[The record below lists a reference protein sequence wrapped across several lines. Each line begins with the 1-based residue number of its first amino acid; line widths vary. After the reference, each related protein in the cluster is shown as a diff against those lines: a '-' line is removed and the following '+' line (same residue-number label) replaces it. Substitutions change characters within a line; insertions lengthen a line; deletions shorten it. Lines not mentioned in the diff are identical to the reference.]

1 MEYKLRK
8 SFIGLTISFSLLALS
23 AQAQTPGFTA
33 ATVLNA
39 ASMVS
44 GPIAPGMVVAIT
56 GSNLGDTFATHNCS
70 STNPVPNICV
80 GTAVL
85 VNGAAAPVLTSGATE
100 VTFQVPFNLSGSTAT
115 IQVTSNQS
123 GSTLSS
129 AAVTV
134 PVAPVAPGLFSK
146 DGSGTGIGYYMDSS
160 LSTPFPT
167 PSPAVNLGDT
177 VVLYGTGFGAT
188 NPAVATGVPGPA
200 GGAAA
205 TAVVTLTINNQSV
218 PVSFGGLGS
227 GTVGYDEVIFTV
239 PSTLTVPVGSV
250 TASFPM
256 VVTVGGVASHAVNL
270 IVNPP
275 GLSLTAISPSPVPLS
290 ANPQTVT
297 FTGTGFQTGLI
308 LKLEA
313 PGSTVVTTVPSA
325 NVTVIS
331 STQFTAQI
339 TVGTTAGTWSAIVS
353 DTNGD
358 NSNIFTFLASGT
370 GPTGPTITSVV
381 TTSSGA
387 AEISQ
392 NAWIEVHGS
401 NFMQG
406 TPLTWSNSSFTNGL
420 PTTLGGIT
428 ATVDGMPAAIFYA
441 SPTQVNIL
449 APLDTATGS
458 VAVQLVTPLGTT
470 QNFLATEVSTAPAL
484 LVIDAMGHVAA
495 EHLPSFALLGPA
507 SLDQPGYN
515 FTPAVP
521 GENVTIY
528 TTGFGQTSP
537 PFSNQL
543 TNTGLTPLTD
553 PFPIS
558 LATLP
563 QVTIGN
569 LPATVLFAGLV
580 SPGLYQINLTVP
592 PSAPAGD
599 LAILAT
605 YNGSSTQSNAVITVQ

>member
-8 SFIGLTISFSLLALS
+8 SLFGITISFSLLALS
-23 AQAQTPGFTA
+23 AQAQTPTFTA
-33 ATVLNA
+33 ATVLND

-80 GTAVL
+80 GTSVL
-85 VNGAAAPVLTSGATE
+85 VNGAAAPVLTSGAAE
-100 VTFQVPFNLSGSTAT
+100 VTFQVPFNLSGGTAT

-129 AAVTV
+129 AVVTV
-134 PVAPVAPGLFSK
+134 PVAPTAPGLFSNAA
-146 DGSGTGIGYYMDSS
+146 GTGYYFDTSVS
-160 LSTPFPT
+160 GLTPT
-167 PSPAVNLGDT
+167 PSAPVNIGDT
-177 VVLYGTGFGAT
+177 VALYGTGFGVT

-200 GGAAA
+200 GGAMA
-205 TAVVTLTINNQSV
+205 TATVTLTINNQSV
-218 PVSFGGLGS
+218 PVTFGGLGS
-227 GTVGYDEVIFTV
+227 GTLGWDEVIFTV
-239 PSTLTVPVGSV
+239 PSTLTVPIGNV

-256 VVTVGGVASHAVNL
+256 VVTVGGVASQAVNL
-270 IVNPP
+270 IVNAP
-275 GLSLTAISPSPVPLS
+275 GLSLTKISPSPVPLS

-297 FTGTGFQTGLI
+297 FTGTGFQAGLT

-325 NVTVIS
+325 NITIVS

-339 TVGTTAGTWSAIVS
+339 TVGTTAGTWSAIVT

-358 NSNIFTFLASGT
+358 DSNIFTFLASGT
-370 GPTGPTITSVV
+370 GPTGPTITSIV

-387 AEISQ
+387 PEISQ
-392 NAWIEVHGS
+392 NAWIEVHGA
-401 NFMQG
+401 NLAQI
-406 TPLTWSNSSFTNGL
+406 TTTWSNSSFLTGL
-420 PTTLGGIT
+420 PTTLGGVT
-428 ATVDGMPAAIFYA
+428 ATVDGLPAAIFYV
-441 SPTQVNIL
+441 SSTQVNIL
-449 APLDTATGS
+449 APLDVATGM
-458 VAVQLVTPLGTT
+458 VAVQLNTPLGQTPV
-470 QNFLATEVSTAPAL
+470 ATVNEVPTAPAF
-484 LVIDAMGHVAA
+484 LVVDTGGHVAA
-495 EHLPSFALLGPA
+495 QHFPSYDLLGPA

-521 GENVTIY
+521 GENVIIY

-537 PFSNQL
+537 PFTNQL
-543 TNTGLTPLTD
+543 INTGFPNAD

-558 LATLP
+558 LGTLP

-569 LPATVLFAGLV
+569 LPATVSFAGLAG
-580 SPGLYQINLTVP
+580 PGLYQINLTIP

-599 LAILAT
+599 LPILAT